1 MGTALSDITIA
12 TFNSGK
18 LNEYRTML
26 EGIGLNIRALS
37 DFPGVADV
45 AETADTF
52 AGNAA
57 LKAVGYARAT
67 GSVTLADDSGLE
79 VAALGGRPGVLSA
92 RYGGENT
99 SFEEKMRSLLNEIAQ
114 SGSDDRRARFVC
126 EAAIADENGVIR
138 FTSRGE
144 CRGTI
149 AYEPRGNQGF
159 GYDPL
164 FLPDGFEHTFGE
176 LPDHVK
182 HQISHRALAFAQ
194 IIPYLRDNM
203 AV

>member
-1 MGTALSDITIA
+1 MAKVVSDLTIA

-18 LNEYRTML
+18 LIEYQTML
-26 EGIGLNIRALS
+26 EGVGFNVRSLKEFA
-37 DFPGVADV
+37 GVMDV
-45 AETADTF
+45 DETADTF

-57 LKAVGYARAT
+57 LKAAGYAKAT
-67 GSVTLADDSGLE
+67 RTVTLADDSGLE

-99 SFEEKMRSLLNEIAQ
+99 SFDEKMRMLLTEIAHT
-114 SGSDDRRARFVC
+114 GSSDRRARFVC
-126 EAAIADENGVIR
+126 EVAVADENGVILY
-138 FTSRGE
+138 TARGE
-144 CRGTI
+144 CPGTI
-149 AYEPRGNQGF
+149 AAAPRGNRGF

-164 FLPDGFEHTFGE
+164 FLPNGYELTFGE

-182 HQISHRALAFAQ
+182 HQISHRALAFAR

>member
-1 MGTALSDITIA
+1 MGTALSDLTIA
-12 TFNSGK
+12 TFNGGK
-18 LNEYRTML
+18 LIEYRTML
-26 EGIGLNIRALS
+26 EGVGLNIRALS
-37 DFPGVADV
+37 DFPGVVDV

-57 LKAVGYARAT
+57 LKAAGYAKAT

-79 VAALGGRPGVLSA
+79 VAVLGGRPGVLSA

-99 SFEEKMRSLLNEIAQ
+99 SFDRKMRLLLNEIAQ
-114 SGSDDRRARFVC
+114 TGSDDRRARFVC
-126 EAAIADENGVIR
+126 EAAIAHENGEIL
-138 FTSRGE
+138 FTARGE

-149 AYEPRGNQGF
+149 ASEPRGKRGF

-164 FLPDGFEHTFGE
+164 FLPDGFEMTFGE

-194 IIPYLRDNM
+194 IIPFLRDNM